1 MNREPNKEI
10 DILLRKLSRKQNG
23 KLAAESSSGGTAEDH
38 LDADELN
45 AYAEQAL
52 PAALRARYTEHVA
65 DCGRCRS
72 IVTQLSL
79 SSSAVISHNV
89 VDQPAPSRVKT
100 FIASLFSPLVVRY
113 AIPAMAVIM
122 VAAIAWIVVRRPAG
136 TADVALNSETRQ
148 VAPVASS
155 ESAPVA
161 EPSVETTDALNDNVI
176 AKQKAENKQANAPRE
191 ETPETTTATRAADE
205 LKESEPLAKRDEP
218 APPAA
223 APAAGVGAVAV
234 APKPVSE
241 TDKNTPADQK
251 KIQSDLGRVQSS
263 RQQED
268 RSFARAQKSGPAQPA
283 KTPASEVETVKQNEA
298 ARVQRRERE
307 AMAEEKQKDEAS
319 DDRAETRSVAGHSF
333 KRRGSVWIDVLY
345 DSNRST
351 VNVSRGSE
359 HYRSLVGDEPGLR
372 TIAEQL
378 SGEIIVVW
386 KGRAYRIK

>member
-1 MNREPNKEI
+1 MNSEPNKEI
-10 DILLRKLSRKQNG
+10 DIVLRKLSRKQNG
-23 KLAAESSSGGTAEDH
+23 NLAADSNPGGTAEDH

-52 PAALRARYTEHVA
+52 PEALRARYTEHVA

-79 SSSAVISHNV
+79 SSSAVVSRNV

-100 FIASLFSPLVVRY
+100 LLTSWFSPLVIRY

-122 VAAIAWIVVRRPAG
+122 VAAIAWIVVRRPERSS
-136 TADVALNSETRQ
+136 DVALNSEARE
-148 VAPVASS
+148 VAPVASP

-161 EPSVETTDALNDNVI
+161 EPTVEMTYALNANAI
-176 AKQKAENKQANAPRE
+176 AKQKAENKPTNAPRE
-191 ETPETTTATRAADE
+191 EESGTTTATRAADE
-205 LKESEPLAKRDEP
+205 SKENEPEAKRDEP
-218 APPAA
+218 PPPVAKPATAA
-223 APAAGVGAVAV
+223 GAVAA

-241 TDKNTPADQK
+241 THKNTPEDQK
-251 KIQSDLGRVQSS
+251 KLQSDLGRVQSS
-263 RQQED
+263 TQRED
-268 RSFARAQKSGPAQPA
+268 RSFARAQKSGASQPA
-283 KTPASEVETVKQNEA
+283 KTPTAGSEADKQNES
-298 ARVQRRERE
+298 ARDQRRERA
-307 AMAEEKQKDEAS
+307 AMAEARKKDEGS

-333 KRRGSVWIDVLY
+333 KRRGSVWIDALY
-345 DSNRST
+345 DSDRST
-351 VNVSRGSE
+351 VNVSRGSD

-386 KGRAYRIK
+386 KGRAYRIR

>member
-23 KLAAESSSGGTAEDH
+23 TLAADGDSGGTAEDH

-45 AYAEQAL
+45 AYAEQTL
-52 PAALRARYTEHVA
+52 PAALRTRYTEHVA

-79 SSSAVISHNV
+79 SSSAVISRDV

-100 FIASLFSPLVVRY
+100 FLASLFSPLVIRY
-113 AIPAMAVIM
+113 AVPAMAVIL
-122 VAAIAWIVVRRPAG
+122 VAAIAWIVVWRPAG
-136 TADVALNSETRQ
+136 TADVALNNETRQ
-148 VAPVASS
+148 AAPVASEP
-155 ESAPVA
+155 ESNPVA
-161 EPSVETTDALNDNVI
+161 EPGDEPKPVLSAN
-176 AKQKAENKQANAPRE
+176 AKQKAENKQTNAPRE
-191 ETPETTTATRAADE
+191 ETSETTTATKAADE
-205 LKESEPLAKRDEP
+205 TKESEDRAKRDEP

-223 APAAGVGAVAV
+223 TPAVAV
-234 APKPVSE
+234 GSVAAAPKPVSE

-251 KIQSDLGRVQSS
+251 KSESDVARVQPQA
-263 RQQED
+263 RQE
-268 RSFARAQKSGPAQPA
+268 SIPFARGQKSGPSQPA
-283 KTPASEVETVKQNEA
+283 KTPASEVGAAKQNESVRA
-298 ARVQRRERE
+298 LRRER
-307 AMAEEKQKDEAS
+307 AATAEEKQKDEAG

-345 DSNRST
+345 DSDRST
-351 VNVSRGSE
+351 VNVTRGSD

-378 SGEIIVVW
+378 RGEIIVVW
-386 KGRAYRIK
+386 KGRAYRIR